1 MPHPADPSSSAAV
14 ESHGAADVLRAGGE
28 VGRDLLA
35 VDWAATG
42 VGPLAGWPPSLVTV
56 VRILLT
62 SRFAMWMAWGPDLTF
77 FCNDAYRATRSARS
91 TRGRS
96 AARRARCGRRSGPT
110 SARASRP

>member
-42 VGPLAGWPPSLVTV
+42 VGPIA
-56 VRILLT
+56 
-62 SRFAMWMAWGPDLTF
+62 D
-77 FCNDAYRATRSARS
+77 
-91 TRGRS
+91 
-96 AARRARCGRRSGPT
+96 
-110 SARASRP
+110 